1 MNYPVIDPVGTGAN
15 IKALIKGSGNTV
27 AGTARALGLAEK
39 STLYKWVRGDA
50 LPSTDSLLALSVMF
64 NVTINDILAVA

>member
-27 AGTARALGLAEK
+27 AGTARVLGLAEK
-39 STLYKWVRGDA
+39 STIYKWMRGDA
-50 LPSTDSLLALSVMF
+50 MPSIDSLLALSMMLG
-64 NVTINDILAVA
+64 VTINDILAVA

>member
-1 MNYPVIDPVGTGAN
+1 MNYPVIDPVGTGTN

-39 STLYKWVRGDA
+39 STIYKWIRGDA
-50 LPSTDSLLALSVMF
+50 MPSIDSLLALSMMLG
-64 NVTINDILAVA
+64 VTINDILAVA

>member
-27 AGTARALGLAEK
+27 AGTARVLGLAEK
-39 STLYKWVRGDA
+39 STIYKWMRGDA
-50 LPSTDSLLALSVMF
+50 MPSIDSLLALSMMLG
-64 NVTINDILAVA
+64 VTINDILAVS